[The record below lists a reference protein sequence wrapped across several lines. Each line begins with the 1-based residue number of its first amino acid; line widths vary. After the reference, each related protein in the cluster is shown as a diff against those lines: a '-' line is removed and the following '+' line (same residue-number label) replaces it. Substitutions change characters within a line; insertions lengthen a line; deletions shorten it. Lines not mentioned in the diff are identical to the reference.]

1 MKKVLLGLALGFIT
15 TAINA
20 QQISNAQGQTAATAS
35 SATMSRAGAAI
46 AEPAKNLQDR
56 ITRVLNLDVETSN
69 KVGEVTKNYFEQKAK
84 GGNLEQLVK
93 QRESKLKGILGD
105 KYATLEEYRAKV
117 KANTA
122 TSATGARVTPDNILI
137 QD

>member
-1 MKKVLLGLALGFIT
+1 MKKVLLGLALGFLAT
-15 TAINA
+15 SMNA
-20 QQISNAQGQTAATAS
+20 QQLSNSKGETTAAS
-35 SATMSRAGAAI
+35 SATMSRAGAAV
-46 AEPAKNLQDR
+46 AEPAKSLQDR